1 MTDIRTAA
9 ANITATVPPTT
20 PIHIDGDG
28 RLLKKILAIRPALIE
43 RERAAAA
50 PADAKAAPAL

>member
-9 ANITATVPPTT
+9 LTMTTATIPATT
-20 PIHIDGDG
+20 PIHRDGDG
-28 RLLKKILAIRPALIE
+28 RLLKKIHAIRPVLVE

-50 PADAKAAPAL
+50 RRAALKRAS

>member
-9 ANITATVPPTT
+9 LTMTTATDAPT
-20 PIHIDGDG
+20 PIHRDGDG
-28 RLLKKILAIRPALIE
+28 RLLKKIHAIRPVLVE

-50 PADAKAAPAL
+50 RRAALRRAS